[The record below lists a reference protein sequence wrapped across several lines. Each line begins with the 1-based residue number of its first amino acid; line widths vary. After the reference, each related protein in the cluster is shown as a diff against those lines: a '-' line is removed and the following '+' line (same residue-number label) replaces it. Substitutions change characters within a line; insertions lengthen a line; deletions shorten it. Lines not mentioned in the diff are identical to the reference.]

1 MLLRYRDKCE
11 SLLDTQG
18 IANCEEN
25 LDRPIVQFFTNPYRS
40 TSGSK
45 REEQEK
51 NCTYCE
57 ISESAF
63 VQNGK
68 KMKSHLVN

>member
-1 MLLRYRDKCE
+1 MLFRYRDQCE
-11 SLLDTQG
+11 SLLDTQV

-25 LDRPIVQFFTNPYRS
+25 PDRPIVQFFTNPHRS
-40 TSGSK
+40 TSDSK

-63 VQNGK
+63 IQNGK
-68 KMKSHLVN
+68 KIKAEPMN